1 MRKYPI
7 IIVLV
12 AIVLLLTNSLAL
24 LLLLLVLLPA
34 HYAWKWKERKAQK
47 ATTDRLSFATLEDAT
62 ARLGQPDDIVVLNA
76 TQGNE
81 PAGTIL
87 FYDEARLMVIR
98 GTTYPYAAIRDISYV
113 NAATPYSVDQYQV
126 LIYTDEAILRLPVGY
141 DGEFAAAIT
150 SRLYAHLHPTE
161 TPT

>member
-24 LLLLLVLLPA
+24 LLLLLVLPPA
-34 HYAWKWKERKAQK
+34 HYVWKWKERKAQK

-62 ARLGQPDDIVVLNA
+62 KRLGQPDDIAVLNA
-76 TQGNE
+76 AQGNE

-87 FYDEARLMVIR
+87 FYDTERLMVIR
-98 GTTYPYAAIRDISYV
+98 GEVYPYAAIRDISYV
-113 NAATPYSVDQYQV
+113 NAATPYSADEYQV
-126 LIYTDEAILRLPVGY
+126 LIYTDEGTLRLPVGY
-141 DGEFAAAIT
+141 DGAFAATIM
-150 SRLYAHLHPTE
+150 SRLYAHLHPAE
-161 TPT
+161 TPA